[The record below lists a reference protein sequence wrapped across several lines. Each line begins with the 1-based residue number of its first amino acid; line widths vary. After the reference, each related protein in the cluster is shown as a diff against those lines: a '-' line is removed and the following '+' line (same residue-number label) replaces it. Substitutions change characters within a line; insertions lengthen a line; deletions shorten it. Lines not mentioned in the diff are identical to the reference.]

1 MDFDGQLVRFVRQV
15 EVRGIYSAKNGD
27 RLHVLAIGDQLHA
40 TFNRYVAFEK
50 TKSSADLDVVELRFL
65 GDVFTENQT
74 FNAQDVITSRDRIK
88 TRDMTLD
95 RRTGRFHAAGPG
107 WITSTRYDTADI
119 SSSMPG
125 ASAGRTANGTWTRS
139 SSGRLIYLRVDYQN
153 EIEGNIDKREAVFQ
167 HYVRAVYGP
176 VQSWDQTLDPDQR
189 GGLGP
194 QGIVMTCQRLFVTET
209 GQAPQRGIELSAVGN
224 TLVEGNTFTAKAQ
237 RLSYIQAKDQLVLDG
252 ENGLA
257 QLQQQ
262 KRPGERPTEFSARQI
277 KYWVGTGQ
285 VEVFGATQLDYTHVG
300 SPDMPKAHPL
310 SRINVPVVCDSAGRR
325 LYSCQHR
332 RGTMAGWF

>member
-1 MDFDGQLVRFVRQV
+1 MDFDGQLVRFVGQV
-15 EVRGIYSAKNGD
+15 EVRGIYPAKNGD
-27 RLHVLAIGDQLHA
+27 RLHLLSIGDQLHA
-40 TFNRYVAFEK
+40 TFNRYVAFER
-50 TKSSADLDVVELRFL
+50 TKSRDDLDVAELRFM

-74 FNAQDVITSRDRIK
+74 FNTQDVITSRDRMK
-88 TRDMTLD
+88 ARDMVLD
-95 RRTGRFHAAGPG
+95 RRTGQFHADGPG
-107 WITSTRYDTADI
+107 WITSTRYDTADL
-119 SSSMPG
+119 SRSLPR
-125 ASAGRTANGTWTRS
+125 APAGRNASGTWTRS
-139 SSGRLIYLRVDYQN
+139 GTSRLIYLRVDYQN

-209 GQAPQRGIELSAVGN
+209 GTPPQSGLELSAVGD
-224 TLVEGNTFTAKAQ
+224 TLVEGSTFTATAQ

-257 QLQQQ
+257 RLQRQE
-262 KRPGERPTEFSARQI
+262 RPGGKPTEFSARLI

-285 VEVFGATQLDYTHVG
+285 VEVFGATQLDYSQIG
-300 SPDMPKAHPL
+300 SPDMPRA
-310 SRINVPVVCDSAGRR
+310 RIR
-325 LYSCQHR
+325 
-332 RGTMAGWF
+332 